1 MKALIAILIVLFA
14 TVATAQPLV
23 LSQTPADG
31 VYVLTVQNGKATL
44 QKAAMLDVGPP
55 TPVPPTPVDPV
66 VPPTDRAQQIREA
79 AQGAVADPQRATT
92 AANLSAVMDLIAGQV
107 TAGSLK
113 DYSTIS
119 AAVDWMWDQV
129 TKGREAAWRPTKT
142 VIGNHLAAMAQE
154 GASPEE
160 YAGYFAEAGE
170 ALGMVQAGEQV
181 EPDGAID
188 IEMLMK
194 LFEFFVKY
202 ILPFILG

>member
-1 MKALIAILIVLFA
+1 MKPLIAILILL
-14 TVATAQPLV
+14 VASVAMAQPLV
-23 LSQTPADG
+23 LSQSPGDG
-31 VYVLTVQNGKATL
+31 VYVLTIKNGQATL
-44 QKAAMLDVGPP
+44 EKAIVLRVDVP
-55 TPVPPTPVDPV
+55 TPPSPVDPV
-66 VPPTDRAQQIREA
+66 VPIPDRVKQIRDA

-113 DYSTIS
+113 DYPTIS

-129 TKGREAAWRPTKT
+129 TKGREAAWRPTKAI
-142 VIGNHLAAMAQE
+142 IGNHLAAMAQE

-170 ALGMVQAGEQV
+170 ALGALQEGEQV

-194 LFEFFVKY
+194 LFEFFIKY
-202 ILPFILG
+202 ILPLIIG